1 MKIDLLDT
9 FPAELDAVADASPLA
24 TFYHTGAWLLS
35 FAEAY
40 PRLRLRCL
48 VARDGEATVGYLP
61 YFVSRRGPFSVL
73 WSLPF
78 GTYGGPVALSEGE
91 AGEALLRAYCRQ
103 LSRPGVIEVGW
114 VDFRNARGAGAA
126 GAIASET
133 HVVDMAG
140 GFDVVWNSRYDK
152 ARRRRVRRAEEA
164 GIVVERGDGLH
175 DVIRF
180 FGVYRERLRD
190 WDSGEGHPQQLFTS
204 LVSRGGA
211 RVRLYLACQ
220 GEELLGGHLNF
231 YYKDEVIAWYG
242 MASARGG
249 ELQAGTLLYA
259 TCMREACE
267 AGYRSYNL
275 GSSLG
280 KASLI
285 EYKESLGGVVY
296 RYPTFRRRGL
306 AARVAAGLRRGG
318 SA

>member
-24 TFYHTGAWLLS
+24 TFYHTSAWLLS

-48 VARDGEATVGYLP
+48 VARDGEAAVAYLP

-78 GTYGGPVALSEGE
+78 GTYGGPVGRSDDTACEE
-91 AGEALLRAYCRQ
+91 LLRAYRRQ
-103 LSRPGVIEVGW
+103 LSRPGVIEIGW
-114 VDFRNARGAGAA
+114 VDFRNARGDGSA

-133 HVVDMAG
+133 HVVDMTG

-152 ARRRRVRRAEEA
+152 ARRRRARRAEEA

-190 WDSGEGHPQQLFTS
+190 WDGGEGHPQQLFTS
-204 LVSRGGA
+204 LVSRGGE

-296 RYPTFRRRGL
+296 RYPTFRRRRL
-306 AARVAAGLRRGG
+306 AARVAAALRGG